1 MEIPTVTILQTDNR
15 INDKM
20 VEFNSCGV
28 IQSQNKDIAIPTHN
42 NRSNRFTGSIKS
54 NKSLKVINEE
64 SKNAILKNTE
74 DKNNNSTRENLSKE
88 REENK
93 NYNRF
98 QMSLLKN
105 SVMEGYN
112 MNDPKNYEE
121 IIKSIKIEDL
131 KKIAK
136 TLLKDS
142 KSYEIVFKPKK

>member
-1 MEIPTVTILQTDNR
+1 
-15 INDKM
+15 M
-20 VEFNSCGV
+20 VNIIV
-28 IQSQNKDIAIPTHN
+28 DY
-42 NRSNRFTGSIKS
+42 
-54 NKSLKVINEE
+54 V
-64 SKNAILKNTE
+64 
-74 DKNNNSTRENLSKE
+74 KE